1 MCLAIA
7 SVSGD
12 AKPYTVKQVAEGL
25 PVKNAIADR
34 RLHNVGVIT
43 NAAEAGV
50 TKVGAV
56 PVGVTYAATHVVH
69 PQVATHAVY
78 SHTAYPYPL
87 HYLGKREAEPYT
99 LGQVAAGQ
107 TAGGE
112 ITAIDFGHGT
122 GLQPA
127 KAATHVVAANP
138 VVYARAAYPY
148 YNPLFG
154 GVYYG

>member
-1 MCLAIA
+1 M
-7 SVSGD
+7 G
-12 AKPYTVKQVAEGL
+12 KQVAEGL

-34 RLHNVGVIT
+34 RLHNPGVIT

-50 TKVGAV
+50 KTIGAV
-56 PVGVTYAATHVVH
+56 PVGLSYAATPVVYH
-69 PQVATHAVY
+69 RTV
-78 SHTAYPYPL
+78 YPYTL
-87 HYLGKREAEPYT
+87 HHLGKREAEPYT

-127 KAATHVVAANP
+127 KEVKLAATHVVAANP
-138 VVYARAAYPY
+138 VVYAHTAYSHP
-148 YNPLFG
+148 FG
-154 GVYYG
+154 GVYYHG

>member
-1 MCLAIA
+1 M
-7 SVSGD
+7 G
-12 AKPYTVKQVAEGL
+12 PYTLKQVAEGL

-34 RLHNVGVIT
+34 RLHNPGVIT

-50 TKVGAV
+50 KTVGAV
-56 PVGVTYAATHVVH
+56 PVGLPYAATPVVYH
-69 PQVATHAVY
+69 
-78 SHTAYPYPL
+78 HTAYPYTL
-87 HYLGKREAEPYT
+87 HHLGKREAEPYT

-127 KAATHVVAANP
+127 KAATHVVAP
-138 VVYARAAYPY
+138 VVYAHTAYSHP
-148 YNPLFG
+148 FG
-154 GVYYG
+154 GV